1 MNYASMT
8 ALGRA
13 QVALCEQLAWLALES
28 FERAHRMN
36 MDALESFWE
45 RRIGEAKA
53 VTGIEPA
60 RLRFAPTPALLEQW
74 IRIGDTAAYLNGEF
88 GRVACEYVGE
98 LQNVLFPERV
108 ALGLEP
114 AEHSKVETERQGILI

>member
-1 MNYASMT
+1 MKVSYASIT

-36 MDALESFWE
+36 MDAFESFWE

-53 VTGIEPA
+53 ATGIEPA
-60 RLRFAPTPALLEQW
+60 RPRLAPTPALWEQW
-74 IRIGDTAAYLNGEF
+74 IRINETAAYLNCEF
-88 GRVACEYVGE
+88 GRVAREYAGE
-98 LQNVLFPERV
+98 LRNVLFSEGV
-108 ALGLEP
+108 ALGPEP
-114 AEHSKVETERQGILI
+114 AAVKGS